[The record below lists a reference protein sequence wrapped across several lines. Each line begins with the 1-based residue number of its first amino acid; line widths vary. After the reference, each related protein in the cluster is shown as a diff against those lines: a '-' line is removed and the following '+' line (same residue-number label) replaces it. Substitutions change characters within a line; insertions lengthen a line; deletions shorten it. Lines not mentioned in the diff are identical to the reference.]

1 MDARAV
7 LVAVDQKNV
16 ATFEQAQQA
25 VLSRNPAL
33 GMDSKALYF
42 AAQGWMAAQQSAA
55 VGAKGKRYIPFIGLN
70 HDHDKRR
77 PAGCVH

>member
-1 MDARAV
+1 MKKSNETVGQAWMRELS

-55 VGAKGKRYIPFIGLN
+55 VGA
-70 HDHDKRR
+70 
-77 PAGCVH
+77 